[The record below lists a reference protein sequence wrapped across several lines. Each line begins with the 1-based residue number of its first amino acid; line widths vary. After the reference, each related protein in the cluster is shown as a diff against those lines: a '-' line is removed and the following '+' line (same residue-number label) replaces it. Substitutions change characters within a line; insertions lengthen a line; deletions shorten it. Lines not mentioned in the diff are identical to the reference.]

1 MDILGSLLIILLGT
15 ITGTRANVH
24 PIDKYGLKGGAV
36 CLTVREN
43 PLQEMAMK
51 WITDGNVIAVRE
63 EVSPRYKERVDYNST
78 DHSLCLRKLEQ
89 TDTGIYI
96 AYNVEKWKETKIIK
110 YNLMV
115 QEAVS
120 IPVMEVVSRSSNY
133 SDGMCDVTVNCSVT
147 GVWVLSVCDGGQCTL
162 SQQSLSHTRVN
173 IIISN
178 DNGTIQCT
186 GKNNFS
192 AETNSQR
199 MEDICI
205 GEKKGRA
212 STLPVGTIMGSVTG
226 VVFFVGVLVGV
237 GYIITTRR
245 RQSPKEQQSMQAVIT
260 EVDNPVAA
268 IRGRPEPQ
276 NTPGSEVTSIYV
288 TAGRPGAVPA
298 AAVEEHHPV
307 DKGYTLPEESTEPQA
322 EALYSTVQQPAVEER
337 HLVDKVGC
345 SKRERPGPRMPS
357 EAEPSSIY
365 STVQEPAIA
374 HRHPVN
380 KYVNNVNKP
389 DKLPY

>member
-15 ITGTRANVH
+15 ITGTRADVH

-51 WITDGNVIAVRE
+51 WMTDSNVIAVKE
-63 EVSPRYKERVDYNST
+63 KVSPRYKERVDYNST

-96 AYNVEKWKETKIIK
+96 AYNVEIWKETQMVK

-120 IPVMEVVSRSSNY
+120 IPVMEVVSLSSNY

-199 MEDICI
+199 MEDICK

-212 STLPVGTIMGSVTG
+212 STLPVGTIMGSVTAL
-226 VVFFVGVLVGV
+226 VFFVGVLFGV
-237 GYIITTRR
+237 GYIILTRR
-245 RQSPKEQQSMQAVIT
+245 RQSPKDQQSMQVVIT
-260 EVDNPVAA
+260 EVDNTVAA
-268 IRGRPEPQ
+268 IPGRPELP

-298 AAVEEHHPV
+298 SALEEHHPV
-307 DKGYTLPEESTEPQA
+307 DKGYTLPEESTEPPA

-345 SKRERPGPRMPS
+345 PKRLRPGPHSPS
-357 EAEPSSIY
+357 DADPTSIY
-365 STVQEPAIA
+365 STASYSPA
-374 HRHPVN
+374 PPSGQMD
-380 KYVNNVNKP
+380 KYGNNVNKP
-389 DKLPY
+389 DKLLY

>member
-1 MDILGSLLIILLGT
+1 MFLTNRDHAVP
-15 ITGTRANVH
+15 GTRADVH
-24 PIDKYGLKGGAV
+24 PIDKYGLKGGAA
-36 CLTVREN
+36 CLAVREN
-43 PLQEMAMK
+43 PHQEMAMK
-51 WITDGNVIAVRE
+51 WMTDDNVIVVSE
-63 EVSPRYKERVDYNST
+63 EVSPEYKERVDYNST

-96 AYNVEKWKETKIIK
+96 AYNVEKWKETQMVK

-120 IPVMEVVSRSSNY
+120 IPVMEVVSLSSNY
-133 SDGMCDVTVNCSVT
+133 SGGMCDVTVNCSVP

-212 STLPVGTIMGSVTG
+212 STLPVWTIMGSVTG

-237 GYIITTRR
+237 GYIILTRR
-245 RQSPKEQQSMQAVIT
+245 RQSPKEQQSMQGVIT
-260 EVDNPVAA
+260 EVDNPVSA
-268 IRGRPEPQ
+268 IPGRPELQ

-298 AAVEEHHPV
+298 AAIEEHHPV
-307 DKGYTLPEESTEPQA
+307 DKGYTLPEESA

-337 HLVDKVGC
+337 HLVDKLGC
-345 SKRERPGPRMPS
+345 PKRERPGPHSPS
-357 EAEPSSIY
+357 EAEPTSIY

-374 HRHPVN
+374 QRHPVD
-380 KYVNNVNKP
+380 KYVNKP

>member
-15 ITGTRANVH
+15 ITGTRADVH

-51 WITDGNVIAVRE
+51 WMTDSNVIAVKE
-63 EVSPRYKERVDYNST
+63 KVSPRYKERVDYNST

-96 AYNVEKWKETKIIK
+96 AYNVEIWKETQMVK

-120 IPVMEVVSRSSNY
+120 IPVMEVVSLSSNY

-199 MEDICI
+199 MEDICK

-212 STLPVGTIMGSVTG
+212 STLPVGTIMGSVTAL
-226 VVFFVGVLVGV
+226 VFFVGVLFGV
-237 GYIITTRR
+237 GYIILTRR
-245 RQSPKEQQSMQAVIT
+245 RQSPKDQQSMQVLWLR
-260 EVDNPVAA
+260 EV
-268 IRGRPEPQ
+268 Q
-276 NTPGSEVTSIYV
+276 
-288 TAGRPGAVPA
+288 
-298 AAVEEHHPV
+298 
-307 DKGYTLPEESTEPQA
+307 
-322 EALYSTVQQPAVEER
+322 
-337 HLVDKVGC
+337 
-345 SKRERPGPRMPS
+345 
-357 EAEPSSIY
+357 
-365 STVQEPAIA
+365 
-374 HRHPVN
+374 
-380 KYVNNVNKP
+380 
-389 DKLPY
+389 LPYQEVIQPYRMLAMVHLHQSTFSCFVLLTLREKLFSWHHSARALTSSL